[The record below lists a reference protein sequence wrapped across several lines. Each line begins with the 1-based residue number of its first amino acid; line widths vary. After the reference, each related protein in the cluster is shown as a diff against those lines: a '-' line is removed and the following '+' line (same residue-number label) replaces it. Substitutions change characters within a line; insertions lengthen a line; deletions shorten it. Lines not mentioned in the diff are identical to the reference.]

1 MRGKKIRLIS
11 QKAKI
16 DKGLLVT
23 ALVLTFIGFVAV
35 ADVSAPQALN
45 VFGDKYYFTKQ
56 QLAWVVLGLAGLL
69 VSSNINYKFWS
80 KIATPLFLFNVLLLI
95 LVLIPGIGVKVLG
108 ARRWISVG
116 SFYFQPSELVKL
128 SLVLFMAKF
137 LTSKKPS
144 FYYLIPPV
152 LVGGLI
158 MLEPDLG
165 TTLIVATASM
175 AQIFVSNLGIWHFLV
190 AALGGGLSVF
200 LLIITSDY
208 RRQRLLT
215 FFEATS
221 DPLGRSY
228 HIRQILL
235 ALGSGGFF
243 GIGLGQS
250 RQKYLFLPE
259 AATDSIF
266 AVIGEE
272 MGFLGAVVIVS
283 LFVFFIYKCFKII
296 KSAPD
301 DYSKI
306 LALGLAVWLG
316 GQAVLNM
323 GSVVAIV
330 PLTGIPLPFISYGGS
345 SLVTALTATGILLN
359 ISRYATKTKERK
371 N

>member
-1 MRGKKIRLIS
+1 MRRGRLSS

-16 DKGLLVT
+16 DKGLLVIV
-23 ALVLTFIGFVAV
+23 LVLTFIGLLAV
-35 ADVSAPQALN
+35 ADASAPQALN
-45 VFGDKYYFTKQ
+45 VFADKYYFIKQ
-56 QLAWVVLGLAGLL
+56 QLVWVMLGLAALFAATK
-69 VSSNINYKFWS
+69 INYKFWS

-95 LVLIPGIGVKVLG
+95 LVLIPGVGVKVMG
-108 ARRWISVG
+108 ARRWILIG
-116 SFYFQPSELVKL
+116 SFYFQPSELIKL
-128 SLVLFMAKF
+128 SLALFMAKF
-137 LTSKKPS
+137 ITSRKPS
-144 FYYLIPPV
+144 LYYLAPLV

-165 TTLIVATASM
+165 TTLVIAFSTM
-175 AQIFVSNLGIWHFLV
+175 AQIFVSGLSIWYFLL
-190 AALGGGLSVF
+190 AGLAGGLSVF
-200 LLIITSDY
+200 LFIITSSY
-208 RRQRLLT
+208 RRLRLMT
-215 FFEATS
+215 FFERTT

-266 AVIGEE
+266 AVIAEE
-272 MGFLGAVVIVS
+272 MGFLGAIVLIS
-283 LFVFFIYKCFKII
+283 LFGLFVYKCFKII

-301 DYSKI
+301 DFSKI
-306 LALGLAVWLG
+306 LALGLSVWLG
-316 GQAVLNM
+316 GQALLNM

>member
-1 MRGKKIRLIS
+1 VKRIRLIK

-16 DKGLLVT
+16 DKGLLITV
-23 ALVLTFIGFVAV
+23 LVLTFIGFVAV

-45 VFGDKYYFTKQ
+45 VFGDQYYLTKQ
-56 QLAWVVLGLAGLL
+56 QFVWVVLGLGALFF
-69 VSSNINYKFWS
+69 SSVINYKFWS
-80 KIATPLFLFNVLLLI
+80 KVATPLFLFNLVLLI
-95 LVLIPGIGVKVLG
+95 LVLIPGIGVRVLG
-108 ARRWISVG
+108 ARRWISIG

-128 SLVLFMAKF
+128 SLVLFMAK
-137 LTSKKPS
+137 LITLKKAS

-152 LVGGLI
+152 LVSGLI

-165 TTLIVATASM
+165 TTLIVAASAM
-175 AQIFVSNLGIWHFLV
+175 AQIFVSNLSIWRFF
-190 AALGGGLSVF
+190 AAIIGGGISVF
-200 LLIITSDY
+200 LLIITSEY
-208 RRQRLLT
+208 RKLRLLT
-215 FFEATS
+215 FFETTT
-221 DPLGRSY
+221 DPLGRGY

-243 GIGLGQS
+243 GIGLSQS

-272 MGFLGAVVIVS
+272 MGFLGALVIIS

-306 LALGLAVWLG
+306 LALGLTVWLG
-316 GQAVLNM
+316 GQAILNM
-323 GSVVAIV
+323 GSVVAIF

-359 ISRYATKTKERK
+359 ISKHAK
-371 N
+371 